1 MQTKTQVLNNVLA
14 NLADERTHS
23 ASLFL
28 EKLISRDVYGSGI
41 ERYRIKN
48 LTTGTYI
55 TTVPEA
61 VSALTVAGITV
72 TYPFASAQLL
82 ADRITGYNVRVDNLE
97 VTLLP
102 YSDEDE
108 LFTELF
114 GSTSTTYRLQFHM
127 SYLNDNDP
135 ALQVKLCNV
144 RLVRV

>member
-28 EKLISRDVYGSGI
+28 ERLISRDFYGSGI
-41 ERYRIKN
+41 ERYRVKN
-48 LTTGTYI
+48 LKTGGYVTD
-55 TTVPEA
+55 
-61 VSALTVAGITV
+61 VAGLISAMAVDSITV
-72 TYPFASAQLL
+72 SYPFASAQLL
-82 ADRITGYNVRVDNLE
+82 ADRVTGYNVKFDNLE
-97 VTLLP
+97 VSFTD
-102 YSDEDE
+102 YSDEDQ

-114 GSTSTTYRLQFHM
+114 GDTDTTYRLQFHM

-135 ALQVKLCNV
+135 SLQVKLCNV